1 MKTIPKQFWNI
12 SKTVWT
18 LYNNILENFPSA
30 LTERKVQILMY
41 HICLSR
47 SQNSDESSLLGIYRK
62 FIDKEISKEA
72 FSYARQCYSLD
83 HDMLYDC
90 HKGIYAK
97 DFKKDLTYRYRYHN
111 EDFRDPEGMAYV
123 DIFREV
129 MGYPYDKSEYLLNTN
144 LPLTPELLYIAEGIY
159 QQRSFEEMPIL
170 GDMLED
176 IGCKNI
182 GLLEHLHDKNTQHMY
197 GCWAMD
203 VILNKG
209 DHNVFI
215 S

>member
-1 MKTIPKQFWNI
+1 M
-12 SKTVWT
+12 
-18 LYNNILENFPSA
+18 LENYPEV
-30 LTERKVQILMY
+30 LTERKVQILLY
-41 HICLSR
+41 HIALSR
-47 SQNSDESSLLGIYRK
+47 SRGVQESPLLGIYRK
-62 FIDKEISKEA
+62 FIDKEISKA
-72 FSYARQCYSLD
+72 DFSYARQCYSLD
-83 HDMLYDC
+83 NYMLYNY
-90 HKGIYAK
+90 HKVFYAK
-97 DFKKDLTYRYRYHN
+97 DFKKELTGIYRYHN
-111 EDFRDPEGMAYV
+111 EDFRNPEKSAYV